1 VKARIQRL
9 VQRAQATLPA
19 RVLIAYGESQA
30 SNYALAL
37 AFAGFMAMFPMM
49 LGALSILGL
58 AIRDPATEAHIQSLV
73 LQVFPASAQPELE
86 KALHGVKQSWGWL
99 GIVSLAGLLWSAGS
113 IFATME
119 FALTQIFGSK
129 QRDMLR
135 QRLMGLVM
143 MLLLVA
149 AIVVTVAIN
158 AVPAFFPLASW
169 ITWIIGF
176 VAGAVVMIALLVA
189 LYRFVPNRTFRF
201 TDVLPGAVL
210 AGLLIEALSFAF
222 PLYAKIA
229 GGFNTYG
236 AQFALFFLL
245 ATWFYLLSQLVL
257 LGAVFNRFRLGEP
270 ATLGIVASPMHLS
283 RNKGKPVESIKEKQA
298 ESAPPE
304 PPRRSIFQRAA
315 LAAVVAVALAAGVV
329 RRRRPK
335 TVNQG

>member
-1 VKARIQRL
+1 VKRRVQRL
-9 VQRAQATLPA
+9 VERAQGTLPA
-19 RVLIAYGESQA
+19 RVLTAYGESQA

-49 LGALSILGL
+49 LGALSVIGL
-58 AIRDPATEAHIQSLV
+58 AIRDPATEAHFQSLI
-73 LQVFPASAQPELE
+73 LQVFPASAQPELQ
-86 KALHGVKQSWGWL
+86 KALSGVKQSAGWL
-99 GIVSLAGLLWSAGS
+99 GVVSLAGLLWSASS

-119 FALTQIFGSK
+119 FALTQIFGTR

-143 MLLLVA
+143 MVLLVA
-149 AIVVTVAIN
+149 AIVLTVAIN
-158 AVPAFFPLASW
+158 AVAAFFPLASW
-169 ITWIIGF
+169 ISWIVGF
-176 VAGAVVMIALLVA
+176 VAGAIVMVALLVA
-189 LYRFVPNRTFRF
+189 LYRFVPNRTFRLQ
-201 TDVLPGAVL
+201 DVLPGALL
-210 AGLLIEALSFAF
+210 AGVLIEALTFVF

-257 LGAVFNRFRLGEP
+257 LGAVYNRFRLGDP
-270 ATLGIVASPMHLS
+270 AALGIVASPMRES
-283 RNKGKPVESIKEKQA
+283 RDKSKPVEKIKQKQA
-298 ESAPPE
+298 EAAPPE

-315 LAAVVAVALAAGVV
+315 LAGVVGLALAAGVV

-335 TVNQG
+335 TVP

>member
-189 LYRFVPNRTFRF
+189 LYRFVPNRTFRL

-229 GGFNTYG
+229 GGFMVLP
-236 AQFALFFLL
+236 AQ
-245 ATWFYLLSQLVL
+245 
-257 LGAVFNRFRLGEP
+257 P
-270 ATLGIVASPMHLS
+270 A
-283 RNKGKPVESIKEKQA
+283 R
-298 ESAPPE
+298 SA
-304 PPRRSIFQRAA
+304 
-315 LAAVVAVALAAGVV
+315 
-329 RRRRPK
+329 RRRVQPLPARRAGDPRHRGQPDAS
-335 TVNQG
+335 VAQQGQAGGVDQGEAGGERASGASSAFDLSARGPGGGCGRGPGGRRGEAPAAQNREPGLNSA